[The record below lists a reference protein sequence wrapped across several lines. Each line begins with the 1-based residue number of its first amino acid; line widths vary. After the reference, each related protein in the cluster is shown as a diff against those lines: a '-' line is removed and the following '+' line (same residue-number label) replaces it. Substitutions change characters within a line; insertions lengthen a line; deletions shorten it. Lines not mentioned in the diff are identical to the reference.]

1 MTETELDP
9 RLLEEG
15 LEAAAEEAAHR
26 AIDREVDYERIKR
39 WVILRDGKP
48 YVQYVGLVDL
58 LHQVSGGKFS
68 ITTQLVQAP
77 TKENGETAIV
87 SAVAGIMAEDDP
99 GGLAPLY
106 RTASGIGD
114 ANASNVTRMMASAI
128 IRMAE
133 TRAKGRALR
142 DLLNVALVTVEE
154 LPPAES
160 EPSAARRPVQNQQA
174 SSRDDRHPLPDNGNG
189 IVHPGAQ
196 DTITVEGTEF
206 TRQQVWKAYTQRMAQ
221 AREHQVA
228 YPNPVLNNG
237 APLKALVAAT
247 QTIKG
252 NLAKAGKLV
261 PQPAAAD

>member
-1 MTETELDP
+1 MAAETDP
-9 RLLEEG
+9 RLQQEMLEEVQ
-15 LEAAAEEAAHR
+15 EEEAHR

-39 WVILRDGKP
+39 WVIQREGKD
-48 YVQYVGLVDL
+48 YIQYQGLVDL
-58 LHQVSGGKFS
+58 LHQKSGGQFM
-68 ITTQLVQAP
+68 ITTKLEQAP
-77 TKENGETAIV
+77 TAENKDTAIV
-87 SAVAGIMAEDDP
+87 SAIVTIGQP
-99 GGLAPLY
+99 GND

-114 ANASNVTRMMASAI
+114 ANPGNVTRMMAGAI

-142 DLLNVALVTVEE
+142 DLLNVGLVTVEE
-154 LPPAES
+154 LAPPES

-174 SSRDDRHPLPDNGNG
+174 GSRDDRHPLPDNGNG

-261 PQPAAAD
+261 PQPAAAE